1 MDVSFSTN
9 QFITKEFRNLVKL
22 VMDTWLCLCKLHKI
36 VDAIGKIG
44 LQNWQKKVV
53 IGDFL
58 VPY

>member
-22 VMDTWLCLCKLHKI
+22 VMDKI

-44 LQNWQKKVV
+44 LRNWQKKVV